1 MILLLQHK
9 NFKNNTAT
17 LKGEAVELAG
27 DSTIK
32 QLLDLSH
39 RYPDSWIGW
48 AIEQGDNVN
57 WEYLQEK
64 AVTKNYAISIG
75 SAPQFLSS
83 GIGYVEDTPFINFKQ
98 NQWYP
103 TWIMS
108 ADSGMIH
115 SSVLQQV
122 SGIIFSGYFEYDLNL
137 LTRILQPQGLFCY
150 AHLRKSDNS
159 IKETHLLYKFV
170 AQTKKRGWII
180 FLLMCHVIYDKHFP
194 VLAFVK
200 AIFIKTSHFKVNFKG
215 LQTRGD
221 DASIKTD
228 YDVIIPTMGRASFLK
243 DVLKD
248 LAAQSILPEKVV
260 IVEQNEDL
268 NSITEL
274 DFLEAE
280 KWPFQIIH
288 KFIHQTGACNARNLA
303 IAETTATW
311 VLLFDDDNR
320 FDSGLLVRI
329 FKALQGTRSR
339 VLNMAYLQKG
349 EAEHQKGYLQWAF
362 FGSGCSIAH
371 RDVVENSIFDMA
383 LEHGYGEDVDY
394 GMQIRNAGYDI
405 IYAPE
410 IKISHLKAPIGGFR
424 QPKMFPWSN
433 DETQPKPSPF
443 IMYFRQKNF
452 SENQLRGY
460 RLIQLLK
467 SYKSLGT
474 KNPVKH
480 YRIFKRQWDS
490 SLLYAEQ
497 LHKTVI

>member
-1 MILLLQHK
+1 MIILLQHK
-9 NFKNNTAT
+9 NPKNNTAS
-17 LKGEAVELAG
+17 LNGESVRLTG
-27 DSTIK
+27 DSVMK
-32 QLLDLSH
+32 QLLNLSH

-48 AIEQGDNVN
+48 AIEQGDILDWN
-57 WEYLQEK
+57 YLQEK
-64 AVTKNYAISIG
+64 AVSKNYTVSKG
-75 SAPQFLSS
+75 TAPQFLSS

-108 ADSGMIH
+108 ADFGMIH

-122 SGIIFSGYFEYDLNL
+122 NATIFNGNFEYDLNL

-150 AHLRKSDNS
+150 AHLTRTNS
-159 IKETHLLYKFV
+159 SKKETHLLYKFV
-170 AQTKKRGWII
+170 AQTKKRGWIL
-180 FLLMCHVIYDKHFP
+180 FLLMCHVIYDTYFP
-194 VLAFVK
+194 VLAFTK
-200 AIFIKTSHFKVNFKG
+200 AIFKKASHFKANFKG
-215 LQTRGD
+215 LQTCGHN
-221 DASIKTD
+221 APIKTD

-243 DVLKD
+243 EVLND
-248 LAAQSILPEKVV
+248 LAAQRMLPEKVV
-260 IVEQNEDL
+260 IVEQNEDK
-268 NSITEL
+268 NSTTDL
-274 DFLEAE
+274 DYLEAE
-280 KWPFQIIH
+280 KWPFQVIH

-320 FDSGLLVRI
+320 FDDGLLTRI
-329 FKALQGTRSR
+329 FNALQGTSSK

-349 EAEHQKGYLQWAF
+349 ELENQKGYLQWAF

-371 RDVVENSIFDMA
+371 REVVENSRFDMA

-410 IKISHLKAPIGGFR
+410 IQILHLKAPIGGFR
-424 QPKMFPWSN
+424 KPKNLPWS
-433 DETQPKPSPF
+433 DDAAQPKPSPF

-480 YRIFKRQWDS
+480 YRIFKIQWNS
-490 SLLYAEQ
+490 SLQYAEQ
-497 LHKTVI
+497 LHKIAI